1 MRVRRSAVKLSV
13 FLVLT
18 TLLGVM
24 VVSTLVGG
32 SVGTTDT
39 YHAIFTDVSGL
50 HTGDSVR
57 VSGVVVGSVTG
68 ETLVDATHVRV
79 TFTANRDQQLTTTTD
94 AVVRYANLLGQRFLA
109 LTQDDPPGSPLR
121 PGGTIPQS
129 RTAPALSLTALFNGF
144 RPLFQSLQPS
154 QINQLAGEIVEVLQ
168 GEGGT
173 VADLFAQTAQFTTDI
188 GKRDDLIKGVVDG
201 LTAVLHTVSTHDTQL
216 QSAIGSLK
224 SLTGALSADSPAIGD
239 ALTGVDQLIGSVSD
253 LLGGLDQHNLHGDAV
268 DLQQLAGVIAQ
279 NSSALD
285 AVVKEFPQA
294 FGAFDVVTQSGN
306 WINAYPCAINAAVR
320 GTPSASPTQIAA
332 LIADY
337 LGGGKNVLSTVVAVL
352 GGLLPKGGVPVR
364 LDIPTGP
371 VGDPN
376 THSQVCR

>member
-239 ALTGVDQLIGSVSD
+239 ALAGVDQLIGSVSD

>member
-1 MRVRRSAVKLSV
+1 LSV

-144 RPLFQSLQPS
+144 RPLFRSLQPS

-239 ALTGVDQLIGSVSD
+239 ALAGVDQLIGSVSD